1 MDHPLDLHQQRFE
14 ALLKASNLGFMMFE
28 SIRDAQGSIVDFCWT
43 YVSPAAE
50 KIVGRSH
57 ESLVGKFLLQE
68 MPGNRE
74 DGLFDIY
81 VQVVET
87 GQVQRREFHY
97 THEGFNH
104 AFRNQ
109 AVKVG
114 DGFAVAFED
123 ITERLGIQSSLKESE
138 ERYRVLV
145 TAPNQSVFIS
155 SDQQRSSVNSIWTK
169 LTGQTL
175 EASQGDGWLDVIHE
189 QDRERV
195 EKTWRDARETQ
206 QEYEFSFRTK
216 AKANKRRYVNIRG
229 VPRFSAQG
237 SLIEWIGIVTDIT
250 ERKQLEDDNH
260 FVAKVDYILKNSTDP
275 DKLLTDI
282 STEICQHLE
291 LPDCY
296 FSDIDEGQGQ
306 FNRKAGYSLLK
317 PFVPQIKSLKEYN
330 PLMLSE
336 SREKRTLIVTDTS
349 SDERFKDWSEPFKAF
364 VNVPL
369 HRGGKLAGSFTV
381 SSGQAYQWVP
391 KEQQLLE
398 TIAGRTWSTLERL
411 RAEKAMQDQS
421 RMMDDQREILALT
434 NVPTLIRRPDSVIT
448 SWNKAAED
456 LYGYSSDEALGRVS
470 HELLQTQFQ
479 TSLEEILTRLLE
491 EGYWEEELKHVDKR
505 NNPLVVLSRQA
516 LRRDEKGEAQ
526 EIIEINFDITGRKQV
541 ELEKDRLLGLTQ
553 RSEREALALAEIAS
567 SFSLTQSL
575 GHNLTVMAERVAITL
590 EALGCAI
597 EIYEENGIDL
607 NLEGYFGYPPGY
619 AQALAALRRSTIETL
634 SQRAIKRQEMI
645 ISRDYIASKLGDSR
659 FETIHPML
667 LEVNWGTAVAVP
679 ILNLNFK
686 RKGVVSVYY
695 APGSDPDITNLLQ
708 LSTIVSQMALVVQ
721 NAQLFEEAQGK
732 AALEER
738 QKLARDLHD
747 SVSQALY
754 GISLGA
760 NSAKMSLSLDT
771 SETKMQEV
779 SRSLDYLIYMA
790 DTAMAEMKSLIFEL
804 RPESLQSEGLIM
816 ALRKHLRA
824 LELRYRFNLSLEFS
838 EEPDIALKAKEML
851 YRITQEAMN
860 NVVKHAKATHVLI
873 RLVVQEDFLS
883 LDISDNGLG
892 FETKQEFP
900 GHLGLQS
907 MRERAEMIGATF
919 SLSSHLNKGT
929 TVSVI
934 LSLKQA

>member
-1 MDHPLDLHQQRFE
+1 MDYPINVYQQRFE
-14 ALLKASNLGFMMFE
+14 ALLKASNLGFMVFE
-28 SIRDAQGSIVDFCWT
+28 SVRDVQGSIIDFCWT
-43 YVSPAAE
+43 YVSPVAE

-57 ESLVGKFLLQE
+57 ESLVGKNLLQE

-74 DGLFDIY
+74 DGLFNIY

-87 GQVQRREFHY
+87 GHVQRLEFHY

-123 ITERLGIQSSLKESE
+123 ITERIDIQNSLKESE

-155 SDQQRSSVNSIWTK
+155 SDQQRSSVNSIWTI

-195 EKTWRDARETQ
+195 EKTWREARETQ
-206 QEYEFSFRTK
+206 QEYGFSFRTK

-250 ERKQLEDDNH
+250 ERKQLEEDNH
-260 FVAKVDYILKNSTDP
+260 FMGKVDYILKNSTDP

-291 LPDCY
+291 LPECY
-296 FSDIDEGQGQ
+296 FSDIDETQDQG
-306 FNRKAGYSLLK
+306 NKKAGYSLLK

-336 SREKRTLIVTDTS
+336 SREKRTLVVTDAS
-349 SDERFKDWSEPFKAF
+349 SDERFKGWDEPFKAF
-364 VNVPL
+364 VNIPL
-369 HRGGKLAGSFTV
+369 HRRGKLAGSFTI
-381 SSGQAYQWVP
+381 SSDQPYQWIP
-391 KEQQLLE
+391 KEQKLLE
-398 TIAGRTWSTLERL
+398 TISERTWSILERL
-411 RAEKAMQDQS
+411 RAENAIQDQS
-421 RMMDDQREILALT
+421 RLMDDQREILALT

-456 LYGYSSDEALGRVS
+456 FYGYSSEEALGRVS

-479 TSLEEILTRLLE
+479 TSAEDTFSHLLK
-491 EGYWEEELKHVDKR
+491 EGYWEEELKHVDKH
-505 NNPLVVLSRQA
+505 NNILVVLSRQA
-516 LRRDEKGEAQ
+516 LRRNDKGDAQ
-526 EIIEINFDITGRKQV
+526 EIIEINFDITARKQI

-567 SFSLTQSL
+567 SFSLAQTL
-575 GHNLTVMAERVAITL
+575 GHNLTMMAERVAITI
-590 EALGCAI
+590 EAMACAI
-597 EIYEENGIDL
+597 EIYEENGIEL
-607 NLEGYFGYPPGY
+607 NLEGYFGYPLGY
-619 AQALAALRRSTIETL
+619 TESLPALRRSNVETL
-634 SQRAIKRQEMI
+634 SQRAIKQQEMI
-645 ISRDYIASKLGDSR
+645 VSRDYVTAKLADSR
-659 FETIHPML
+659 FETLHPML
-667 LEVNWGTAVAVP
+667 LNVNWGTAVAVP

-686 RKGVVSVYY
+686 RKGVVSAYY
-695 APGSDPDITNLLQ
+695 APGSDPDITDLLQ
-708 LSTIVSQMALVVQ
+708 LSTIVSQIALVVQ

-760 NSAKMSLSLDT
+760 NSAKMSLSLDA
-771 SETKMQEV
+771 SESKMQEV

-838 EEPDIALKAKEML
+838 EEPDITLKAKEML

-860 NVVKHAKATHVLI
+860 NVVKHAKATQVLI
-873 RLVVQEDFLS
+873 RLMVQEDFLR

-892 FETKQEFP
+892 FDTEQEFP
-900 GHLGLQS
+900 GHLGLHS

-919 SLSSHLNKGT
+919 SLSSKINKST
-929 TVSVI
+929 TVSVT
-934 LSLKQA
+934 LPLT